1 MLPDDRALAVVVAA
15 LFWVEMTVLGN
26 ASVSSMVTPLRALL
40 QNSFR
45 CDAVLVERLETTER
59 STTVRATCTALK
71 PYEALGPEFGT
82 P

>member
-45 CDAVLVERLETTER
+45 CDAVLVERL
-59 STTVRATCTALK
+59 TVANSRLT
-71 PYEALGPEFGT
+71 GT
-82 P
+82 